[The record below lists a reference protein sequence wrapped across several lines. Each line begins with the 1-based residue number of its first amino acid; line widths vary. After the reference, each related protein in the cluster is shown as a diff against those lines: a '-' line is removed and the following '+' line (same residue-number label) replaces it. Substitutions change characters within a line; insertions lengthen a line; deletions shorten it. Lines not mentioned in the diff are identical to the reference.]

1 MAKPFIAVIDSE
13 IFNPGV
19 AGEKMPL
26 NRLGPGSR
34 ESYVNKRSLMIF
46 FQNRLPAAFRSVS
59 VLYSIPRI
67 AIGTG
72 NPSVITKRIRKSP
85 EGGSTT

>member
-19 AGEKMPL
+19 AGKKMPL

-34 ESYVNKRSLMIF
+34 ESYVNKRSLMVF
-46 FQNRLPAAFRSVS
+46 FQNRLRAAFRSVS
-59 VLYSIPRI
+59 ALYFIPRI
-67 AIGTG
+67 AIRTGTHR
-72 NPSVITKRIRKSP
+72 VITKRIRKPP